1 MLKSRCIFLQKSLHN
16 RHFCRN
22 FATQKTQKMKIYFVG
37 YMFSGKSSVGKKIS
51 RNLGLDFYD
60 LDTLFEERYKISVSD
75 FFSRYDESA
84 FRKLEGGILRSTAQL
99 EDCVISTGGG
109 TPCFGDNMDFILGNG
124 ISVYLKSSVGTIM
137 SRKANSKRPRPILV
151 DMTPEDVRTFV
162 ERQLAERERF
172 YEKADI
178 TVDAENIDIEKLAK
192 LILDRKNT
200 TK

>member
-1 MLKSRCIFLQKSLHN
+1 
-16 RHFCRN
+16 
-22 FATQKTQKMKIYFVG
+22 MKIYFVG